1 MQLTP
6 NQMTMIANA
15 LALAHEGFED
25 NHVEAGGVNT
35 DEDIE
40 VVGVLRDVLR
50 SIARRGVNADLTVL
64 TKPRTVAE
72 IVSLANAM
80 PSTVDTSMLRDA
92 AGAATLR

>member
-50 SIARRGVNADLTVL
+50 SIARRGVNATLTIF
-64 TKPRTVAE
+64 TKRPADSETIRQGGGP
-72 IVSLANAM
+72 I
-80 PSTVDTSMLRDA
+80 DTSMLRDA
-92 AGAATLR
+92 AGAATLG